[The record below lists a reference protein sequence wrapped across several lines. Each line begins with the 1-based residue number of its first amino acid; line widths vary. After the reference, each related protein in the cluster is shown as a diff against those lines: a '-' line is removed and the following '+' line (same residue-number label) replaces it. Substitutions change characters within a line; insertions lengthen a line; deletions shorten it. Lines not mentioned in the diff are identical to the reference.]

1 MGWHDGLFSLTADK
15 QPLCLNSRVNLQ
27 PLSAQQIYAKRRNQ
41 DASRQCE
48 PAQEPLTEGLH
59 NGDTTSEGVHFLL
72 RPFRRPWHRSRPI
85 ASPCIPPMSLLPEPH
100 VKARAQ
106 IMQVSVLIAMPSSNR
121 LRNASTSSL
130 GKGDEE
136 EEIPEVVVGVTRFP
150 YKPDPGPE
158 AY

>member
-1 MGWHDGLFSLTADK
+1 
-15 QPLCLNSRVNLQ
+15 
-27 PLSAQQIYAKRRNQ
+27 
-41 DASRQCE
+41 
-48 PAQEPLTEGLH
+48 
-59 NGDTTSEGVHFLL
+59 
-72 RPFRRPWHRSRPI
+72 
-85 ASPCIPPMSLLPEPH
+85 MSLLPEPH